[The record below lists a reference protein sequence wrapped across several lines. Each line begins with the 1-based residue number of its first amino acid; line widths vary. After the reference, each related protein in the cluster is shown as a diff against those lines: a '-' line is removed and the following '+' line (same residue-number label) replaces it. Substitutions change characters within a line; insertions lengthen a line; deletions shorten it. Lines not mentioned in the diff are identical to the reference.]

1 MNYARQL
8 YNLANNIPYKLAIEK
23 VIKVTKKKL
32 REHMLERRNQLSL
45 SDVQEKSFKINQQL
59 FLLDTYYSAKIIL
72 TYLPIKKEPNSLLI
86 IKNAWQQKKQ
96 VLVPLTCPT
105 NKTLLLSRLES
116 LEELTEGYYSIPEPK
131 QEFFRPADPL
141 SVDICL
147 LPGVA
152 FDHSGY
158 RLGYGGGYFDRFLPS
173 LQPDCLKIALA
184 YDFQVLDTLPRTK
197 YDLPVDIIITE
208 TTTYIFDTPLK

>member
-1 MNYARQL
+1 M
-8 YNLANNIPYKLAIEK
+8 EK
-23 VIKVTKKKL
+23 EVLRKAMLTK
-32 REHMLERRNQLSL
+32 RNQLSQ
-45 SDVQEKSFKINQQL
+45 SEVQAKSQQICQQ
-59 FLLDTYYSAKIIL
+59 FLLLPSYHSAKTIL
-72 TYLPIKKEPNSLLI
+72 AYLAIKQEPDSLAI

-131 QEFFRPADPL
+131 HEFFRPVDPL

-152 FDHSGY
+152 FDRIGY
-158 RLGYGGGYFDRFLPS
+158 RLGYGGGYFDRFLPR
-173 LQPDCLKIALA
+173 LRPDCLKIALA
-184 YDFQVLDTLPRTK
+184 YDFQVLDTFPRAQH
-197 YDLPVDIIITE
+197 DLPVDIIITE
-208 TTTYIFDTPLK
+208 TAIYLCQK